1 MSVTDFEIVTT
12 TTGAVS
18 IRNKVVNEIMHN
30 PVGPWQEANDLYI
43 SQSRLAERLTS
54 HQDNRHNRLDKR
66 STSGPAEDAT
76 PNAPLVLF
84 DVGLGAASNAL
95 AAIHCAKGVYGE
107 RATAPS
113 KPLYIV
119 SFENNLSLL
128 EFALKNSRAFDHM
141 TGMESALESLLGT
154 LHWQSPCGMITW
166 DLRPGDFTKIIK
178 TEAAS
183 PDIIFFDPYSPSV
196 NREMWSLECFETLF
210 RAMPRLKN
218 LDAEPTTLFTYS
230 VATPVRVAM
239 LMAGFYVGFGQAT
252 GLKHETTVASN
263 SIHGLAA
270 PIDTRWWQRWHRS
283 HTQMPYDAEKY
294 SRENLIDR
302 LKSHPQYC

>member
-43 SQSRLAERLTS
+43 RQSRLAERLT
-54 HQDNRHNRLDKR
+54 
-66 STSGPAEDAT
+66 PAPTGNAT
-76 PNAPLVLF
+76 TTPKAPLVLF

-95 AAIHCAKGVYGE
+95 AAIHCAKGLYGE
-107 RATAPS
+107 RAKAPS
-113 KPLYIV
+113 KPLHIV

-141 TGMESALESLLGT
+141 TGMESALESLLST

-210 RAMPRLKN
+210 RAMPRLTN
-218 LDAEPTTLFTYS
+218 PDAEPTTLFTYS

-270 PIDTRWWQRWHRS
+270 PIDTRWWQRWRRS
-283 HTQMPYDAEKY
+283 HTQMPYDAENH
-294 SRENLIDR
+294 SRENLINR